1 MKLSLDRLNRMKKG
15 LFIVV
20 DGLDGIGKGVF
31 LDALV
36 QEAKKAGKRVF
47 DIHAFWK
54 QHNYHPS
61 PDDIIGKY
69 DLVVTSEPTFVGI
82 GSIIRQEL
90 VVKNGRHYSPQA
102 VAQAYALDR
111 HILYEQLLLPL
122 LTAGITILQSRSFST
137 SLVYQR
143 QSALDAGREFSAAEI
158 LLLPGNAFCLRHPM
172 DFLIIPTIPDVDE
185 IMKRLQRREKDD
197 NCVFE
202 NLDFQ
207 LRLKKQYESD
217 EFRNLFTSLGVN
229 VLYVDAGVSIE
240 HSQQQARDFYR
251 QHLA

>member
-1 MKLSLDRLNRMKKG
+1 MKKG

-36 QEAKKAGKRVF
+36 HEAKKAGKRVF
-47 DIHAFWK
+47 DVHAFWK
-54 QHNYHPS
+54 QNSFHPS
-61 PDDIIGKY
+61 PHDIIGKY
-69 DLVVTSEPTFVGI
+69 DIVVTSEPTFVCI
-82 GSIIRQEL
+82 GSTIRQEL
-90 VVKNGRHYSPQA
+90 VVKNGRKYSPQV

-111 HILYEQLLLPL
+111 HILYEQLIVPL
-122 LTAGITILQSRSFST
+122 L
-137 SLVYQR
+137 
-143 QSALDAGREFSAAEI
+143 AAEI
-158 LLLPGNAFCLRHPM
+158 LSLPGNAFCSRHPM

-207 LRLKKQYESD
+207 LKLKKQYESD
-217 EFRNLFTSLGVN
+217 EFRNLFTSLGAK
-229 VLYVDAGVSIE
+229 VLYFDAGVSIE
-240 HSQQQARDFYR
+240 HSQQQARDFYG

>member
-1 MKLSLDRLNRMKKG
+1 MKKG

-31 LDALV
+31 LDVLV

-47 DIHAFWK
+47 DVHTFWK
-54 QHNYHPS
+54 QNNFHPS
-61 PDDIIGKY
+61 PHDIIGEY

-82 GSIIRQEL
+82 GSTIRQEL
-90 VVKNGRHYSPQA
+90 VVKNGRKYSPQV

-111 HILYEQLLLPL
+111 HILYEQLIVPL
-122 LTAGITILQSRSFST
+122 LAAGITVLQSRSFST
-137 SLVYQR
+137 SIVYQR
-143 QSALDAGREFSAAEI
+143 QSALDTSDEFSAAEI
-158 LLLPGNAFCLRHPM
+158 LSLPGNAFCSRHPM

-207 LRLKKQYESD
+207 LKLKKQYESD
-217 EFRNLFTSLGVN
+217 EFRNLFASLGVK
-229 VLYVDAGVSIE
+229 VMYFDAGVSIE
-240 HSQQQARDFYR
+240 HSQQQALDFYG
-251 QHLA
+251 QHLT